1 MLNMREDHVVQAS
14 RSQVCKAKQKV
25 IVMIEG
31 PCDKKIIIINNND
44 CYVIIVTKQERLMQE
59 VQCQLRKV

>member
-1 MLNMREDHVVQAS
+1 
-14 RSQVCKAKQKV
+14 
-25 IVMIEG
+25 MIEG